1 MPPPFAEQDKIQKT
15 LDRIGRNDVTLSFVD
30 WSCAEVDD
38 EYLEKLGTALKGNT
52 FVRKVH
58 LNFNP
63 AVTDAGAAALEAA
76 LPGCNV
82 VAVWADNTGA
92 SEAARARLHLLCVTN
107 AVRLIATNDEH
118 LTSINWNLVDVPD
131 EGFDTAPLVAA
142 SRAAEPQW
150 SVKGAPV
157 SPYTVAAHRRR
168 VPLHRTPC
176 VHGETRL
183 PSFKTPARVR
193 ACACSAGRTHSGR
206 SQEVVVRSGGSFA
219 GLLLSAFRFHPL

>member
-118 LTSINWNLVDVPD
+118 LTSINWNLVGVPD

-150 SVKGAPV
+150 SVEGAPV
-157 SPYTVAAHRRR
+157 SPYTVAALGAVRHYTAHPVR
-168 VPLHRTPC
+168 C
-176 VHGETRL
+176 EARL
-183 PSFKTPARVR
+183 PFFKTPARVR